1 MQTDLTQTE
10 PDLILELY
18 FLQRMAVKPYGFPFA
33 ACAQS

>member
-1 MQTDLTQTE
+1 MQTGLTQTE

-18 FLQRMAVKPYGFPFA
+18 FLQNMAVKPYGFPFA